1 MVIRNRMKSQK
12 GASSIEFVL
21 YSPVLFLTIFLIVQA
36 ALTWHGNQIASAVA
50 RETARDARTDPS
62 PEGLIEA
69 RQEGLELAEKLSTEG
84 LNEVTITFE
93 IVAGGEEVR
102 TTVRGRSIEIIG
114 GLSPWVE
121 QTVQSPIEEFKPD
134 Q

>member
-1 MVIRNRMKSQK
+1 MRSQK

-36 ALTWHGNQIASAVA
+36 ALTWHGNQVASAVA
-50 RETARDARTDPS
+50 RDTARAARIDPS
-62 PEGLIEA
+62 AEGLIEA
-69 RQEGLELAEKLSTEG
+69 RQGGLELVETLSAEG

-102 TTVRGRSIEIIG
+102 TTVRGRSIEIIS

-134 Q
+134 DQ